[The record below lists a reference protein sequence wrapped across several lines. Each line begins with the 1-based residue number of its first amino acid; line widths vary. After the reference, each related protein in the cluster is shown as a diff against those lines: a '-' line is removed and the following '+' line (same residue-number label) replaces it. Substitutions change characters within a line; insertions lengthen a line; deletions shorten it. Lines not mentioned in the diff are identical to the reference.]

1 MMIMGVLMII
11 VYFYMFSFIEIIFI
25 FLSLIVFLFFKMDW
39 LSVWVYISELFSIDL
54 MGFMLME
61 LSLLVAVLMY
71 LASMNLN
78 INNESMFSFYISI
91 LTFFLLFCFSLSNL
105 MGFYL
110 FFESVLF
117 PIILMIMGWGYQPER
132 LQAGLY
138 MLFYTLLGSLPLLLF
153 FLLKK
158 FNLSFVYIYWV
169 VNSNTSIGVL
179 MFLMGVMAFFVKMPM
194 YLVHTWLPKA
204 HVEAP
209 IAGSMILAGVLLK
222 LGIYGMFRV
231 SSFMLIEMLDFSFLV
246 MSVVMVG
253 GVIVSMICL
262 CQVDISA
269 LIAYSSVCHM
279 GLALGGIFSMNSW
292 GSYGNLLMMLGHG
305 LCSSGLFC
313 LANMYYER
321 VFTRSMLLLK
331 GVGGFFPF
339 MGVWWFI
346 FSVVNMAA
354 PPSMNLGGEI
364 FLIGSLLKWSLLL
377 IIPLGMMS
385 FLSAAYCLY
394 MFSYL
399 HHGSGWVN
407 YSLFSMSLREQLLM
421 IVHFFPLI
429 VWILKMEM
437 FVVWT

>member
-1 MMIMGVLMII
+1 MTIMGVMATF
-11 VYFYMFSFIEIIFI
+11 VYFSLFSFIEIIFI
-25 FLSLIVFLFFKMDW
+25 FLLLMVFMFFQMDW
-39 LSVWVYISELFSIDL
+39 LSVWVYIGECFSIDL

-61 LSLLVAVLMY
+61 LSFLVSILMY

-78 INNESMFSFYISI
+78 IINESMYSFYVST
-91 LTFFLLFCFSLSNL
+91 LTFLLLFCFSLSNL

-117 PIILMIMGWGYQPER
+117 PIILLIMGWGYQPER

-153 FLLKK
+153 FLFQKS
-158 FNLSFVYIYWV
+158 NLSFVYYYWI
-169 VNSNTSIGVL
+169 VNGSMSVGVL
-179 MFLMGVMAFFVKMPM
+179 MFMMGVVAFFVKMPM

-222 LGIYGMFRV
+222 LGVYGMFRV
-231 SSFMLIEMLDFSFLV
+231 KSFMMIEMLNYSFLV
-246 MSVVMVG
+246 VSVAMIG

-262 CQVDISA
+262 CQVDIKA

-279 GLALGGIFSMNSW
+279 GLALGGIFSMSGW

-313 LANMYYER
+313 LANMYYES
-321 VFTRSMLLLK
+321 VYTRSMLLLK

-346 FSVVNMAA
+346 FSVINMAA

-364 FLIGSLLKWSLLL
+364 FLIGSLLKWSLFL
-377 IIPLGMMS
+377 IIPLGLMS
-385 FLSAAYCLY
+385 FMSGAYSLY

-399 HHGSGWVN
+399 QHGSGWMI
-407 YSLFSMSLREQLLM
+407 YSMPSMTLREQLLLV
-421 IVHFFPLI
+421 VHLIPLI
-429 VWILKMEM
+429 IWCLKMEM
-437 FVVWT
+437 FVMWV